1 MGKQAKIGQNFNW
14 EIGSDT
20 TVFHS
25 EIKRRERRE
34 IKRENEV
41 HRLCQAGLYPFKL
54 KNAGNLRDIGIWV
67 KPKDFG
73 VI

>member
-1 MGKQAKIGQNFNW
+1 MGKQAKIGQNCNW

-34 IKRENEV
+34 IKRANEV
-41 HRLCQAGLYPFKL
+41 RRLCQAGLYPFKL
-54 KNAGNLRDIGIWV
+54 KNTGNLRDIGVWV

>member
-1 MGKQAKIGQNFNW
+1 MAERGVSNLVHAFGIARRIY
-14 EIGSDT
+14 EIEIV
-20 TVFHS
+20 TVRGDHMN
-25 EIKRRERRE
+25 IKRA
-34 IKRENEV
+34 NEV

-54 KNAGNLRDIGIWV
+54 KNAGNLRDIGVWV